1 MTCLY
6 CHAPAVHYDGLA
18 VDPPMCEIH
27 LDIAV
32 LVEFLRGRGE
42 PVTEANVLRL
52 LDRGRANS
60 DQWTLTAEQVPAL
73 LPAWLQAETARV
85 QTQNL
90 ASQQKS
96 ERAPEHARQSRTTPA
111 PEVSQ

>member
-6 CHAPAVHYDGLA
+6 CHAPAVSYDGLA

-60 DQWTLTAEQVPAL
+60 DQWTLTAEQVPEL
-73 LPAWLQAETARV
+73 LPAWLAADDTRR
-85 QTQNL
+85 
-90 ASQQKS
+90 QQKS
-96 ERAPEHARQSRTTPA
+96 ERAPEHARQFRTTPA